1 MTRSGDA
8 YFELRRRLAAS
19 PSADLDAEL
28 LLAHVLGCG
37 RAALAAAPERELSDA
52 QARALAALAARRIEG
67 EPVAYLTGRRAF
79 WTLELEVTSAVLVPR
94 PETELLVE
102 TALGELQ
109 TVARPAVLDLG
120 TGSGAIALAIA
131 SERPD
136 ASVTGVDQSA
146 AALEVAA
153 RNAFRLR
160 IGNVRF
166 LQGSWYEP
174 VDALKFHVIVANPPY
189 VSEGDPLLAALAHE
203 PRRALVSGPEGLDAL
218 AEICAGARP
227 HLARGGM
234 LIVEHGAGQGGAVRA
249 LATGAGLGRVA
260 TLSDLAGLPR
270 ATRGNAD

>member
-1 MTRSGDA
+1 MKRAGDA

-28 LLAHVLGCG
+28 LLAHVLGCS
-37 RAALAAAPERELSDA
+37 RTALATAPERELNDTQAKALMELATRRSD
-52 QARALAALAARRIEG
+52 G
-67 EPVAYLTGRRAF
+67 EPVAYLTGQRAF
-79 WTLELEVTSAVLVPR
+79 WTLELEVTRDVLVPR

-102 TALGELQ
+102 TALEELQ

-136 ASVTGVDQSA
+136 TSVTGVDQSA

-160 IGNVRF
+160 KGNVRF

-234 LIVEHGAGQGGAVRA
+234 LIVEHGAGQGGAVRT
-249 LATGAGLGRVA
+249 LATGAGLARVA